1 MLYVVR
7 CSHRCVV
14 RCSQRLRSVIG
25 GSVVTSALYACN
37 VCRVHILYAIYRVQT
52 VAGQRGRMQYG
63 VCNRL
68 YAYAVCCVQR
78 WLHKQR
84 DDRLV
89 ERLLIAH
96 KRKRVVHSS
105 TKRRSM
111 HNIAGKI
118 MLVTALLTA
127 LDA

>member
-1 MLYVVR
+1 
-7 CSHRCVV
+7 
-14 RCSQRLRSVIG
+14 
-25 GSVVTSALYACN
+25 
-37 VCRVHILYAIYRVQT
+37 
-52 VAGQRGRMQYG
+52 
-63 VCNRL
+63 
-68 YAYAVCCVQR
+68 VQR